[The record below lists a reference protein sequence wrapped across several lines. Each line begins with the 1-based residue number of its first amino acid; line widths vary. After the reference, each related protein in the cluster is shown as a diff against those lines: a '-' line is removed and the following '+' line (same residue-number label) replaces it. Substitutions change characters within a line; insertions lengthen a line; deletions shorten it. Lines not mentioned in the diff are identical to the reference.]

1 MKEKR
6 HLSINSE
13 DYRES
18 FTVDQMYA
26 QPEKLLALKVSKSV
40 RDRNL
45 AGNYEL
51 NSKQIQECA
60 EEAWRTQQCNFAAVE
75 YVLATLPLD
84 SRTRAIIGVYQFG
97 GLRDNETGKRLKR
110 VSFQDMRPAPRE
122 IAEKYL
128 GKKITGFHPR
138 DTNPIRYFGKASRKK
153 IQ

>member
-1 MKEKR
+1 MKGKR
-6 HLSINSE
+6 YLSINSE

-18 FTVDQMYA
+18 ITIDEMYA
-26 QPEKLLALKVSKSV
+26 QPEKILALKVPKSV
-40 RDRNL
+40 KNRNL
-45 AGNYEL
+45 TDKEDL
-51 NSKQIQECA
+51 NSKQIPACA
-60 EEAWRTQQCNFAAVE
+60 EEAWRTQQNNFAAVE

-84 SRTRAIIGVYQFG
+84 SQTRAIIGVYQFG